1 MAIPGL
7 KFSVTGAPGGMTRGS
22 TGSRI
27 KEPACVADEAD
38 VEFVMETCDL
48 DGDGVITRNEVMPM
62 ISRWGQIALSKAGL
76 LTAQ

>member
-22 TGSRI
+22 TGSII

-38 VEFVMETCDL
+38 DDDDDEEAEEEEEEERRC
-48 DGDGVITRNEVMPM
+48 GVGE
-62 ISRWGQIALSKAGL
+62 
-76 LTAQ
+76 AQL